1 MMERYEIT
9 VEAREETGKGTA
21 RKLRREGKVPGV
33 IYGKNR
39 NPKPLVIDP
48 LDVNKRLLGNAIFEL
63 TIIDGDEK
71 QDELAIIKDYQKHV
85 IKDDLMH
92 VDFQHIS
99 MDEKIIV
106 TVSIKIE
113 GSAPG
118 VQEGGVL
125 QKLMREI
132 EIECFPGDIP
142 DEIVVNIDELTMGDS
157 LQVGDLEVE
166 DNIDILSP
174 AGNVIVT
181 VVPPSEEITEEV
193 EEELEEEFIEPEVI
207 GEAEE
212 EEEEEESFEEGEEEY
227 EPEE

>member
-1 MMERYEIT
+1 MERYEIT

-21 RKLRREGKVPGV
+21 RKLRRDGKVPGV

-48 LDVNKRLLGNAIFEL
+48 LDVNNRLLGNAIFEL

-99 MDEKIIV
+99 MDEKIAV

-212 EEEEEESFEEGEEEY
+212 EEEEGLEEGEEEY

>member
-1 MMERYEIT
+1 MERYEIT

-33 IYGKNR
+33 IYGKNKD
-39 NPKPLVIDP
+39 PQPLVVDP
-48 LDVNKRLLGNAIFEL
+48 LDVNKRLLGNAIFEV
-63 TIIDGDEK
+63 TIVDGDEK
-71 QDELAIIKDYQKHV
+71 EDELAIIKDYQKDV
-85 IKDDLMH
+85 IKDDLLH
-92 VDFQHIS
+92 VDFQLIS
-99 MDEKIIV
+99 MDEKIAV
-106 TVSIKIE
+106 TVPIHIE

-125 QKLMREI
+125 QKLMREV
-132 EIECFPGDIP
+132 EIESFPGDIP
-142 DEIVVNIDELTMGDS
+142 DEVVVNIDELTMGDS
-157 LQVGDLEVE
+157 LQVGDLEVA
-166 DNIDILSP
+166 DSIDILSP

-212 EEEEEESFEEGEEEY
+212 EEEELEEGEEEY